1 MYFNKINCQLF
12 LLGFGS
18 VLTTNSIMSFPVLK
32 LVGCHFCTATLLN
45 KVHFSL
51 STTFAQG
58 SIFPRHQLCT
68 RRHFCKATFLHGRYI
83 YMATFCNASL
93 LPGVVL
99 LRKYLCTARFL
110 NNWLSLNGAKLLHAS
125 NFSYIK

>member
-32 LVGCHFCTATLLN
+32 LVGCHFCAATLLN

-51 STTFAQG
+51 STTFVQEAFFHG
-58 SIFPRHQLCT
+58 INFARGDISA
-68 RRHFCKATFLHGRYI
+68 RRHFCKSLHLHGDI
-83 YMATFCNASL
+83 LQCVTF
-93 LPGVVL
+93 
-99 LRKYLCTARFL
+99 ARRCSFTEIFMHCEIFKQLVIFERSKTFACFQFFL
-110 NNWLSLNGAKLLHAS
+110 
-125 NFSYIK
+125 Y